1 MFEIFISYKMSQRK
15 RRMSKNEVKMFVTWC
30 FDEKRYNDLIN
41 WPSSKIIQEYKNEK
55 GIELSPQFV
64 NLQRRSWIMED
75 GKIIRL

>member
-1 MFEIFISYKMSQRK
+1 
-15 RRMSKNEVKMFVTWC
+15 MSKNEVKLFVTWC

-75 GKIIRL
+75 GKIFRL